1 MSVRPGIEG
10 TPHRGRPHQG
20 RQHQG
25 RHHQSASQDG
35 AGRRATP
42 VDKPVLLVSAA
53 VVVGLCLL
61 GALAPESLAAG
72 SGQVLSWITSNLGW
86 AFVISATG
94 FVVLALVLAFSR
106 LGRIRLG
113 RDDERPQ
120 HTRTSW
126 IAMMFSAGMGI
137 GLMFYGVTE
146 PVTHLMTPPEGD
158 VPPGS
163 EQAASEAMSY
173 TLFHWG
179 LHPWAIYAV
188 VGLALAYSTYRKGR
202 PGGFSAAF
210 APLLRGPRAAGTARV
225 IDVLAIFATIFGSA
239 VSLGL
244 GAAQI
249 NGGLSTVFGAGSGT
263 GWQVGIIVVLTVC
276 FVVSAVSGIDRG
288 IKYLS
293 NTNMVLAGLLLL
305 FLFVVGPTVFIL
317 NMGPNA
323 LGGYLNALP
332 SMSVRTGVF
341 GGTEWL
347 SGWTIFYWAWWV
359 SWTPFVGAF
368 LAKISR
374 GRTIREFVVG
384 VMLVPTTVSVVW
396 FSVFGGTAIHEQLA
410 GTVDLLDGS
419 SQEEQMFSLLA
430 QFPWAGATSV
440 LVVVL
445 VAIFF
450 VSGADAAS
458 IVLGSLSSYGVDHPP
473 RWLTAAWGAMTGV
486 VAIVLLY
493 AGGLTALQNLTIIAA
508 APFLVV
514 MVALCVALLRDLRQE
529 SPAATATGPLPRVA
543 APDGAPPAGP
553 PAAGPPTAV
562 PPGAPAGGVVG
573 AAGPRDVV
581 DEPVGQPVDHGAR
594 DGRPA
599 PVRAGAAPLA
609 AAGGGAAPPGP

>member
-1 MSVRPGIEG
+1 MSSRPGIEG
-10 TPHRGRPHQG
+10 SSGTTSGHTPADRSGGPPRDRTGGGRAPI
-20 RQHQG
+20 
-25 RHHQSASQDG
+25 D
-35 AGRRATP
+35 
-42 VDKPVLLVSAA
+42 VPVLAVSAA
-53 VVVGLCLL
+53 VVVGLCLA
-61 GALAPESLAAG
+61 GVLAPEALTLR
-72 SGQVLSWITSNLGW
+72 SGQVLAWITTNLGW

-94 FVVLALVLAFSR
+94 FVVIALSIAFSR

-120 HTRTSW
+120 HSRISW

-146 PVTHLMTPPEGD
+146 PVTHLMTPPEAD

-188 VGLALAYSTYRKGR
+188 VGLALAYSSYRKGR
-202 PGGFSAAF
+202 SGGFSAAF
-210 APLLRGPRAAGTARV
+210 APLLRGPRARGTARV

-249 NGGLSTVFGAGSGT
+249 NGGLTTVFGAGSGT
-263 GWQVGIIVVLTVC
+263 GWQVGIIVVLTIC
-276 FVVSAVSGIDRG
+276 FVLSAVSGIDRG

-317 NMGPNA
+317 NLGPNA
-323 LGGYLNALP
+323 FGGYLNTLP
-332 SMSVRTGVF
+332 AMSVRTGVF

-384 VMLVPTTVSVVW
+384 VMLVPTMVSVVW

-410 GTVDLLDGS
+410 GTVDLLAIGS
-419 SQEEQMFSLLA
+419 PEEQMFALLA

-440 LVVVL
+440 LVVAL

-458 IVLGSLSSYGVDHPP
+458 IVLGSLSSYGADHPQ
-473 RWLTAAWGAMTGV
+473 RWLTASWGAMTGL

-493 AGGLTALQNLTIIAA
+493 AGGLGALQNLTIIAA
-508 APFLVV
+508 APFLLV
-514 MVALCVALLRDLRQE
+514 MVALCAALLRDLLAER
-529 SPAATATGPLPRVA
+529 ATIPTTGPLPHL
-543 APDGAPPAGP
+543 PDPAGP
-553 PAAGPPTAV
+553 SGA
-562 PPGAPAGGVVG
+562 APAVAAGVVG
-573 AAGPRDVV
+573 AVGPRDPG
-581 DEPVGQPVDHGAR
+581 PVLADPLPRAEQPAT
-594 DGRPA
+594 
-599 PVRAGAAPLA
+599 AGAADTPEPSPVERL
-609 AAGGGAAPPGP
+609 GAPSGP